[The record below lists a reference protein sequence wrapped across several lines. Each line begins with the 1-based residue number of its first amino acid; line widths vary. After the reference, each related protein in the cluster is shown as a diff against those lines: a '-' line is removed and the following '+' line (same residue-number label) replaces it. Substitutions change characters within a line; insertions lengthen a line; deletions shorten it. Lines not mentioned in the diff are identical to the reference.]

1 MSVVTPAI
9 QDSCKYPEGANI
21 SSHSNP
27 GKPMM
32 TSDANQNPTITP
44 KPAVLMTKPPTHLV
58 SERSWHRQN
67 TFELEAKTSPTEI
80 IEPTDN
86 LSHSTYPQHKS
97 IDHAEAIIPSMRK
110 DDAEGIPT

>member
-32 TSDANQNPTITP
+32 TSDANQNPTITQ
-44 KPAVLMTKPPTHLV
+44 KPAVLTAKPPTHPV
-58 SERSWHRQN
+58 SGQS
-67 TFELEAKTSPTEI
+67 
-80 IEPTDN
+80 
-86 LSHSTYPQHKS
+86 
-97 IDHAEAIIPSMRK
+97 
-110 DDAEGIPT
+110 